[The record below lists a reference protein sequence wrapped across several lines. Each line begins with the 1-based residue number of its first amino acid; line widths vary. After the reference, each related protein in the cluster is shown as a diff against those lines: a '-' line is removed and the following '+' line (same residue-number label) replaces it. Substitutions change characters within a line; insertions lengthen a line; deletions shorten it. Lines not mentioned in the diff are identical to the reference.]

1 MKKYNINMQFLK
13 KSRKKL
19 CPGDVFVFKMPKF
32 DYVFGRVICTDAEV
46 DRIPG
51 LILIYIYKAFS
62 EDKNKIPFLDKNNLV
77 VPPIIM
83 NRQGWL
89 QGYFEIVINKP
100 LVKEDILSKHCFKS
114 TILGTLKYYDEY
126 NNELIKPTEPCGQ
139 YGVSNHRVTDD
150 EVSRALGISLAPE
163 D

>member
-1 MKKYNINMQFLK
+1 MQFLRR
-13 KSRKKL
+13 SRKKPQ
-19 CPGDVFVFKMPKF
+19 PGDIFVFKMPKF

-62 EDKNKIPFLDKNNLV
+62 KDKNKIPQLDKNNLL

-83 NRQGWL
+83 NWQGWL
-89 QGYFEIVINKP
+89 QGYFETILNKP
-100 LVKEDILSKHCFKS
+100 ITKDDVLPKHCFKS
-114 TILGTLKYYDEY
+114 TILKKLRYLDEY
-126 NNELIKPTEPCGQ
+126 NNELSNPIEPCGQ

-150 EVSRALGISLAPE
+150 EVSTALDIPLAPK